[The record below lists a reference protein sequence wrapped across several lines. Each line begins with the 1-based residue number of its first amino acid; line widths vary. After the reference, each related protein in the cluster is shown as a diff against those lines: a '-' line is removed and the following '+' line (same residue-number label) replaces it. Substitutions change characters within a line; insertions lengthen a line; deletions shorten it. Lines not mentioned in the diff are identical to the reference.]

1 MSGIKIEPGV
11 PDLPPGRILVEVAP
25 QTRRF
30 PWLGVACAAVAA
42 LTLAGVILGG
52 VDRDKRIARAQATAD
67 ACAAALAKPIPRDPI
82 VYDLATRTEYLRT
95 VLRVLVRETY
105 ESGDRVRLPD
115 PPPGWPAITLSSD
128 GPATHTGK
136 RAWREGLR

>member
-1 MSGIKIEPGV
+1 MGAGEGAEPV
-11 PDLPPGRILVEVAP
+11 KAFTYATATVL
-25 QTRRF
+25 T
-30 PWLGVACAAVAA
+30 

-52 VDRDKRIARAQATAD
+52 VDRDKRIDRAQATAE
-67 ACAAALAKPIPRDPI
+67 ACAAAIAKPIPRDPI

-115 PPPGWPAITLSSD
+115 PPPGWPAITLGGD

>member
-1 MSGIKIEPGV
+1 MKAFTYATATV
-11 PDLPPGRILVEVAP
+11 L
-25 QTRRF
+25 
-30 PWLGVACAAVAA
+30 A
-42 LTLAGVILGG
+42 LAMAGVILGG
-52 VDRDKRIARAQATAD
+52 VDRDKRIARAQADATA
-67 ACAAALAKPIPRDPI
+67 CLAAIAKPIPRDPI